1 MNFGIKIIIA
11 FKVKIHKYNNIVDL
25 IFVTLILSVM
35 YIFLTEYKLNLITSL
50 IFTLTK
56 FNFYNKFLL
65 RVQSFNNILNFT

>member
-1 MNFGIKIIIA
+1 
-11 FKVKIHKYNNIVDL
+11 
-25 IFVTLILSVM
+25 M